1 MTVKIT
7 LPNNLDN
14 SAIPRFCDPKIR
26 DSGFNTVSFSN
37 WGRFFFPL
45 PGGEVVLTSGPVT
58 TAGDYFL
65 DLSSENHLFIVRVV
79 LVEVKKTGS
88 SEPILKVA
96 DIVRGRHQV
105 LLYMDKETE
114 VTFSVDKATTTS
126 IQLYSL
132 DEFLIVNGASSE
144 YLFSSETPI
153 TRTASKGFS
162 CLRFS
167 FPVA

>member
-7 LPNNLDN
+7 LPKNLDN
-14 SAIPRFCDPKIR
+14 SGAPSFCDPKIR
-26 DSGFNTVSFSN
+26 DSGFNTVSFTN
-37 WGRFFFPL
+37 WGRIDFPL
-45 PGGEVVLTSGPVT
+45 PGGEVVLTSEPAT
-58 TAGDYFL
+58 TAGNYFL

-79 LVEVKKTGS
+79 LVEVTKTGS

-126 IQLYSL
+126 IQLLSL
-132 DEFLIVNGASSE
+132 DERLIINGLLLRRSISSA
-144 YLFSSETPI
+144 TPQLL
-153 TRTASKGFS
+153 TVPKGFS
-162 CLRFS
+162 VIRFFLS
-167 FPVA
+167 IA